1 MVPGDA
7 HGPRPRPESHG
18 RSRGPGMP
26 SHAVQ
31 RTRVGTCGLLSVM
44 GRRGCPRDLIPD
56 DPVFAVKA
64 TPSSPKGAGPS
75 QGPWIGP
82 RALGHGARVA
92 LHSGPSLAPLALRAP
107 RPGSGP
113 CERVHP
119 PPNPPAPDENA
130 PGPGRRRGTPPR
142 CGRQDPPAE
151 AEGLPAVAHPPGPEG
166 TDGPPTTDGP
176 KPTAR
181 RRGRRRVHASS
192 KKGVPL
198 RGLRA
203 LLREERDAWPRRRP
217 GAWTPRD
224 GAGSPPLTGPV
235 AWGWRTSVRPYVR
248 VARPAFETPRP
259 GRGRRPGRRP
269 GDSNPPDDASS
280 RAPWGHAAASGRRRS
295 SQGEV

>member
-92 LHSGPSLAPLALRAP
+92 LHSGPSLAPRALRAP

-142 CGRQDPPAE
+142 CGRQDPRPKPRAC
-151 AEGLPAVAHPPGPEG
+151 PPSRTRPGP
-166 TDGPPTTDGP
+166 
-176 KPTAR
+176 KAR
-181 RRGRRRVHASS
+181 TGRRRRMGRSPPPVAA
-192 KKGVPL
+192 GGEGCMP
-198 RGLRA
+198 R
-203 LLREERDAWPRRRP
+203 PRRGYP
-217 GAWTPRD
+217 
-224 GAGSPPLTGPV
+224 
-235 AWGWRTSVRPYVR
+235 
-248 VARPAFETPRP
+248 
-259 GRGRRPGRRP
+259 
-269 GDSNPPDDASS
+269 
-280 RAPWGHAAASGRRRS
+280 
-295 SQGEV
+295 